1 MKVENGKLGS
11 GKGRNVWF
19 CKNPTI
25 VPEVGGCFRTEASL
39 GDWRKV
45 GASAVSKG
53 KKLVTDKFFAL
64 GADNGNRTRLL
75 SLGS

>member
-1 MKVENGKLGS
+1 MENWEAEKEETCGFAKIQLLC
-11 GKGRNVWF
+11 RQ
-19 CKNPTI
+19 
-25 VPEVGGCFRTEASL
+25 EVGGCFRTEASL

-53 KKLVTDKFFAL
+53 KKLVIDKFFAL